1 MSKKEYKNGQ
11 IVEGVITGIQPYGAF
26 VKIDENASGLIHIS
40 EISEDFV
47 RDIRRFVKD
56 GEKVIAKVIDNR
68 EGQKHLRLSL
78 KALDYSSRKERV
90 DETYRR
96 PLLPKSEKGF
106 TTLAKSLPEWIGER
120 ENRMIKVNLEHALLE
135 EEIRDYQEQ
144 VSKVHAMIHEK
155 TGQGSDF
162 LGWLDWSENFDR
174 DEFSRVKTAA
184 KKIREQADVLL
195 VCGIGGSY
203 LGSRAAIEMLQGPLY
218 QDDLE
223 VLFIGNT
230 FSSTALVRT
239 LDYIKDKEVALN
251 VISKSGT
258 TTETSLAFRMIR
270 QFMEEKYGEE
280 EAAERIYATTDANKG
295 VLKDFADKKGYETF
309 VIPDD
314 IGGRF
319 SVITPVGLLPIA
331 AAGIDIDEMMRGVSE
346 ATVDFAKEKIE
357 DNAAYQYAVAR
368 RILEKQGKDVEMF
381 VTYEPHHVFF
391 AEWWKQLLGESEG
404 KEGKGLLPAS
414 VNFSTD
420 LHSLGQFV
428 QEGKKVLFETLL
440 WINEPLLNAEIP
452 SEEEDDD
459 QLNYLS
465 GKDLHWVNEQ
475 AMKGTLQAHVETGE
489 VPNVII
495 ELEKMDAYHFG
506 YLVYFFFKALAMTVY
521 MIDVNPFDQ
530 PGVEVYKANM
540 FKLLGK

>member
-1 MSKKEYKNGQ
+1 MSKYKNGQ
-11 IVEGVITGIQPYGAF
+11 IVEGVVTGIQPYGAF
-26 VKIDENASGLIHIS
+26 VKIDEDTSGLIHIS

-56 GEKVIAKVIDNR
+56 GERVIAKVIDTSD
-68 EGQKHLRLSL
+68 GPKHLRLSL
-78 KALDYSSRKERV
+78 KALNYSSREERV
-90 DETYRR
+90 DEEYRR
-96 PLLPKSEKGF
+96 PLLPKMNKGF
-106 TTLAKSLPEWIGER
+106 ATLGQSMPKWIKER

-135 EEIRDYQEQ
+135 ENMMDYQEQ
-144 VSKVHAMIHEK
+144 VSQVHDMIHRK
-155 TGQGSDF
+155 TGKGNDF
-162 LGWLDWSENFDR
+162 LGWLDWSERYDR
-174 DEFSRVKTAA
+174 DEFDRVKKAA
-184 KKIREQADVLL
+184 EKIRKQADVLL

-223 VLFIGNT
+223 ILFIGNT

-239 LDYIKDKEVALN
+239 LEYIKDKEVALN

-258 TTETSLAFRMIR
+258 TTETSLAFRMLR

-280 EAAERIYATTDANKG
+280 AGNRIYATTDANKG
-295 VLKDFADKKGYETF
+295 VLKDLADKKGYETF

-331 AAGIDIDEMMRGVSE
+331 AAGIDIDALMRGVAD
-346 ATVDFAKEKIE
+346 ATVDLANDQLDE
-357 DNAAYQYAVAR
+357 NPAYQYAVVR
-368 RILEKQGKDVEMF
+368 RMMENKGKDVEMF

-440 WINEPLLNAEIP
+440 WIREPMLNAEVP
-452 SEEEDDD
+452 SEEVDDD
-459 QLNYLS
+459 QLNYLA

-475 AMKGTLQAHVETGE
+475 AMKGTLQAHVETGQ

-540 FKLLGK
+540 FKLLGKK